1 MIEEAGPQ
9 GCEARN
15 RRTRLVAGW
24 ATALLVAALLSLMA
38 PWGTWRLGLPVRI
51 GYFLACALFWK
62 LGLAVGRRLVARL
75 TPSIGGPG
83 AVVLMV
89 LAGSIPASAG
99 TELSLWV
106 VTGHTAA
113 FAPLYLES
121 LVLGLV
127 IAFAYRGLFQAQPA
141 SAFIPKAPASA
152 QARPAAASPAASVP
166 PMPEAFLARHAP
178 DLAGRRLL
186 ALEAEDHY
194 LRIHV
199 VGASTLVLLRMR
211 DATEMLGAS
220 AGWQPHRSFW
230 LANGCRA
237 RAERRGQGWQ
247 LALENGLVVP
257 VSRAALPAMRA
268 AGFGAGLQAP
278 ASVSAVGSTA
288 E

>member
-1 MIEEAGPQ
+1 MTEEPGPG
-9 GCEARN
+9 GCDVRN
-15 RRTRLVAGW
+15 RRARSIAGW
-24 ATALLVAALLSLMA
+24 ATTLLVAALLSLMA
-38 PWGTWRLGLPVRI
+38 PWGTWRLGLPVRV

-62 LGLAVGRRLVARL
+62 LGLAAGRRLVARL
-75 TPSIGGPG
+75 TPSIGGAW
-83 AVVLMV
+83 AVALMV

-99 TELSLWV
+99 IELSLWV
-106 VTGHTAA
+106 ITRHTAS

-121 LVLGLV
+121 LALGLV
-127 IAFAYRGLFQAQPA
+127 VAFAYRGLFQVAPAEDPTTAVPEAPARAAAAPPPA
-141 SAFIPKAPASA
+141 SAP
-152 QARPAAASPAASVP
+152 SVSG
-166 PMPEAFLARHAP
+166 AFLARHAP
-178 DLAGRRLL
+178 ELAGRRLL

-257 VSRAALPAMRA
+257 VSRAALPTMRA
-268 AGFGAGLQAP
+268 AGFGAGIQAP

>member
-1 MIEEAGPQ
+1 MMQEAGPQ
-9 GCEARN
+9 GCEARD
-15 RRTRLVAGW
+15 RRTLFYAGW
-24 ATALLVAALLSLMA
+24 ATALLVAVLLSLMA
-38 PWGTWRLGLPVRI
+38 PWGTWRLGLPVRV

-62 LGLAVGRRLVARL
+62 LGLAAGRRLVARL

-89 LAGSIPASAG
+89 LAGSIPACAG

-106 VTGHTAA
+106 ITRHTAPL
-113 FAPLYLES
+113 APLYLES
-121 LVLGLV
+121 LALGLV
-127 IAFAYRGLFQAQPA
+127 IAFAYRGLFQATPA
-141 SAFIPKAPASA
+141 GTMAT
-152 QARPAAASPAASVP
+152 SPTASVP
-166 PMPEAFLARHAP
+166 LESVLPVSVRQSSEAFLARHALE
-178 DLAGRRLL
+178 LAGRRLL

-230 LANGCRA
+230 VANGCRA